1 MMIRALLLASV
12 FVLHCFYCPL
22 ASADVPSHLVAAH
35 AAIKAGNYNDAVKI
49 LKKHAASGCP
59 YSAALLGKMHKD
71 GIGVKADAGA
81 AVKWFQQAA
90 NNGKKNLAEAQLEL
104 GKMYL
109 EGCREIKP
117 EGLKAKRWLSMA
129 ADNGMKEAGDLLHKV
144 PGEGVVEKQV
154 QDFRARAAQGAATT
168 ETGVEEAWKGYADIC
183 NTLDA
188 ASREHK

>member
-1 MMIRALLLASV
+1 MIKAAFLA
-12 FVLHCFYCPL
+12 FVLVLNCFYCPL
-22 ASADVPSHLVAAH
+22 AFADVPSHLVAAH
-35 AAIKAGNYNDAVKI
+35 NAIKAGNYNGAVTI
-49 LKKHAASGCP
+49 LKKHAAAGCP

-71 GIGVKADAGA
+71 GIGVKPDAGA
-81 AVKWFQQAA
+81 AVKWFTKAA

-109 EGCREIKP
+109 EGCREIRP

-129 ADNGMKEAGDLLHKV
+129 ADNGMKEATDLLHKV
-144 PGEGVVEKQV
+144 PGEGLVEKQV

-168 ETGVEEAWKGYADIC
+168 ETGVEEAWKGYADIV

-188 ASREHK
+188 ASRERK